1 MRVHVSGPSLGPVPT
16 TLWSSG
22 RRKRGPVPFKGWLA
36 AYFTTAAL
44 WGISPVAGIVATAV
58 LAVIIAVAV
67 RARRQARKGQ
77 AS

>member
-1 MRVHVSGPSLGPVPT
+1 MRIDGPSLGPIHT

-22 RRKRGPVPFKGWLA
+22 RRKRGPVPFKGWLI

-44 WGISPVAGIVATAV
+44 WGISPVAGIVATVV